1 MDPLPDHVRYL
12 NHLAKAYPSPQ
23 TTAEAIINLQA
34 QLNLPK
40 GTEHFISDIHGEFEA
55 FCKVVSHASG
65 AIKRRIAEIFGDTLS
80 DAEKVNLGALI
91 YTPETMLGVMLPVAG
106 EQRQWY
112 RDTLLRLIRVLRSV
126 SSKYPRA
133 KVRRLI
139 EGRFEAL
146 VEELLYEQEQLTDK
160 CDYYQ
165 GLIETIIT
173 TGHAKALIVVI
184 AQAIQCLAIDHLH
197 VVGDIYDRGPGA
209 HLIVERLMA
218 YHSVDIQWGNHD
230 ILWMGAAGGSDAC
243 IANVI
248 RISLRHGNM
257 ETLENGYAVSLLP
270 LASFAIE
277 TYGSYSCNR
286 FMPQGFNQSDDS
298 EGERRLMA
306 QMHKAITIIQ
316 FKLEAQIIRRRPEYG
331 LEDRLLLDKVDF
343 ERRTVRIDERIYPLL
358 DLEFPTVGPH
368 DPYALTPSEHH
379 VVARLK
385 LAFLN
390 SEKLQRHARY
400 LFAEGSIYKT
410 YNGNLLYHG
419 CIPMNDDG
427 SFKSLRLSH
436 VESAGKALMEN
447 FDRLARQGF
456 FGADD
461 PTKKQE
467 GLDAMWYLWCGP
479 CSPLFGKEKMATFE
493 QYYIEDRSTHKEPRN
508 IYYSLRDDEV
518 TVRRILRTF
527 GLDPDTGHIINGH
540 VPVIV
545 KKKERP
551 LKAGGKLIVID
562 GGFSR
567 AYQKKTGI
575 AGYTL
580 VYNSWGLLL
589 ATHQRSQA
597 KPATDMDTHDI
608 NCTTEIIESRQN
620 RVRIKNTDQGREI
633 QRHIEE
639 LNALHGAY
647 RNGAILPKF
656 HISAA
661 SGRERPV

>member
-1 MDPLPDHVRYL
+1 MQPDVAHTRYL
-12 NHLAKAYPSPQ
+12 NHLARAYPSPE
-23 TTAEAIINLQA
+23 TAAEAIINLQA

-40 GTEHFISDIHGEFEA
+40 GTEHFISDIHGEFDA

-91 YTPETMLGVMLPVAG
+91 YTPETMLGVMLPVAA
-106 EQRQWY
+106 EQRKWY
-112 RDTLLRLIRVLRSV
+112 RETLLRLIRVLRSV

-139 EGRFEAL
+139 EGQFEAL
-146 VEELLYEQEQLTDK
+146 VEELLYEQEQLADK

-165 GLIETIIT
+165 GLIETIIA

-184 AQAIQCLAIDHLH
+184 TKAIQCLAIDHLH
-197 VVGDIYDRGPGA
+197 VVGDIYDRGPSA

-243 IANVI
+243 MANVI

-270 LASFAIE
+270 LASLAIE
-277 TYGSYSCNR
+277 AYGNDPCER
-286 FMPQGFNQSDDS
+286 FMPQGFNPSDDS

-331 LEDRLLLDKVDF
+331 LEDRLLLDKIDF
-343 ERRTVRIDERIYPLL
+343 EQGSVGVDERIHPLL
-358 DLEFPTVGPH
+358 DTNFPTVAPQN
-368 DPYALTPSEHH
+368 PYALTTAEQH

-427 SFKSLRLSH
+427 SYKSLRLNH
-436 VESAGKALMEN
+436 ADYAGKLLMEKMH
-447 FDRLARQGF
+447 RLARQGF
-456 FGADD
+456 FTTGH

-479 CSPLFGKEKMATFE
+479 CSPLFGKEKMTTFE
-493 QYYIEDRSTHKEPRN
+493 NYFIEDPSTHKEPRN
-508 IYYSLRDDEV
+508 IYYTLRDDEA
-518 TVRRILRTF
+518 TVRRILETF
-527 GLDPDTGHIINGH
+527 GLNPDGGHIINGH

-562 GGFSR
+562 GGFSP

-589 ATHQRSQA
+589 STHHRRE
-597 KPATDMDTHDI
+597 TDPSAAMVIHDI
-608 NCTTEIIESRQN
+608 DCTTEIIENQHH
-620 RVRIKNTDQGREI
+620 RVRIKDTDIGREI
-633 QRHIEE
+633 QGRIEE
-639 LNALHGAY
+639 LTALHDAY
-647 RNGAILPKF
+647 RDGAIVLDG
-656 HISAA
+656 A
-661 SGRERPV
+661 